1 MSKYPYIPDKK
12 MFAAVMFACKL
23 IRETGYF
30 NKAVEKAADYYG
42 VDEEELKRHI
52 RERQSAG
59 QKGKA
64 KGRKYRWFILSEYEL
79 YELTNAQGYC
89 EYGVYSIIRATSHE
103 NASCHFAE
111 RDDRETKARDY
122 GGVYAPYIGHIVVG
136 EHDGYET
143 KSEAVIALKQ
153 LKKADLSQENSHD

>member
-30 NKAVEKAADYYG
+30 NKAVEEAAYYYG

-64 KGRKYRWFILSEYEL
+64 KGRKYRWFILNKYETTDAHGLFDYKEYTIVRATN
-79 YELTNAQGYC
+79 YKNAQSHYV
-89 EYGVYSIIRATSHE
+89 ESDWDATKR
-103 NASCHFAE
+103 C
-111 RDDRETKARDY
+111 DY
-122 GGVYAPYIGHIVVG
+122 GGAYSPYFFHGVIG

-143 KSEAVIALKQ
+143 KSEAVTALEQ
-153 LKKADLSQENSHD
+153 LKKAELSAEQSV

>member
-23 IRETGYF
+23 IRETGWF
-30 NKAVEKAADYYG
+30 NKAVEEAADYYG

-64 KGRKYRWFILSEYEL
+64 KGRKYRWFILSK
-79 YELTNAQGYC
+79 YELTDAQGYY
-89 EYGVYSIIRATSHE
+89 EYGDYRIIRATSHE

-111 RDDRETKARDY
+111 ADERETMRCDY
-122 GGVYAPYIGHIVVG
+122 GGNYAPQIGHTVIG

-153 LKKADLSQENSHD
+153 LKKADLSQENSYD